1 MIRFLQRES
10 LSSHQTSRGT
20 ACYGLVR
27 QIYCIII
34 LYINNYILYSNIFRL
49 FAHADDADIDEPMK
63 PDVGHTLGVED
74 KTPG

>member
-1 MIRFLQRES
+1 M
-10 LSSHQTSRGT
+10 
-20 ACYGLVR
+20 
-27 QIYCIII
+27 
-34 LYINNYILYSNIFRL
+34 NNYILYSNICRL